1 MGVNVEIKEKKMICK
16 YFALSSDGC
25 ENRLPTT
32 LLYREH
38 FCKNRP
44 DKCPVYNYSGLKG
57 EVVKGEICLV
67 TFL

>member
-1 MGVNVEIKEKKMICK
+1 MICK
-16 YFALSSDGC
+16 YFTLSSDGC

-44 DKCPVYNYSGLKG
+44 DKCPVYNYLGIERGGDKEKDMSCN
-57 EVVKGEICLV
+57 ILV